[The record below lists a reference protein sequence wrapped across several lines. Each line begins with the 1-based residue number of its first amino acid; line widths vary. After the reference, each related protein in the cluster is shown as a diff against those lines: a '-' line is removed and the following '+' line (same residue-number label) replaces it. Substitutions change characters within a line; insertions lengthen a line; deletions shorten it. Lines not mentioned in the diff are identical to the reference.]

1 MGEKQSVL
9 KEFLQLVAAT
19 FTCATLAMSIAGWF
33 FGDAAEGTTAVFDL
47 GSAGLSYQ
55 TIFQLFIFAVINAGI
70 SLLVSMICKKLML
83 LWQLIVTMFACLVAS
98 GILAVIF
105 RWIPLDSWE
114 AWLWFAASFFG
125 IFITI
130 ATVMVVRT
138 TLADKQYEKLLSD
151 YKTKQEQEKSR

>member
-33 FGDAAEGTTAVFDL
+33 IGDAAEGTTAVFSL
-47 GSAGLSYQ
+47 GNVGLSYQ
-55 TIFQLFIFAVINAGI
+55 TIFQLFILAVINGGI
-70 SLLVSMICKKLML
+70 SLFISMIFKNRML
-83 LWQLIVTMFACLVAS
+83 LWQLIVTMFACLVAC

-105 RWIPLDSWE
+105 RWIPLGSWE
-114 AWLWFAASFFG
+114 AWLWFAASFVG
-125 IFITI
+125 MFIII
-130 ATVMVVRT
+130 AAAMVIRT
-138 TLADKQYEKLLSD
+138 TLADKKYEKLLSD